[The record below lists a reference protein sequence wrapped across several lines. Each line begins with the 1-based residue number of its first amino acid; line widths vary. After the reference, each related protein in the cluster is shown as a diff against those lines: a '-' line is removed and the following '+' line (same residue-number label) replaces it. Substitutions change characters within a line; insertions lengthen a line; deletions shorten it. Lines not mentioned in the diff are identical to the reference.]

1 MNLNRFFKK
10 AALTLVVTSAL
21 GLSSAMAT
29 TFAQGSG
36 AGSQSFSAG
45 VLGDIWSF
53 VHADIAGVFTD
64 TISFNLPQ
72 AANFG
77 FTSLTHYMGMWSD
90 ITSFSISLD
99 GAALDVASYFSTVEV
114 AAGQMV
120 LADGLHQ
127 LVISGVG
134 SGAMPINGGS
144 YQLQMSATPVPE
156 PESWALLLGGLGL
169 VGLMTRRREQNH

>member
-1 MNLNRFFKK
+1 
-10 AALTLVVTSAL
+10 
-21 GLSSAMAT
+21 
-29 TFAQGSG
+29 
-36 AGSQSFSAG
+36 
-45 VLGDIWSF
+45 
-53 VHADIAGVFTD
+53 
-64 TISFNLPQ
+64 
-72 AANFG
+72 
-77 FTSLTHYMGMWSD
+77 MGMWSD

>member
-29 TFAQGSG
+29 TFKQASG

-45 VLGDIWSF
+45 VLGDLWLF
-53 VHADIAGVFTD
+53 AHAGIAGAFTD

-99 GAALDVASYFSTVEV
+99 GAALDVASYFNTEV
-114 AAGQMV
+114 AAGQMT
-120 LADGLHQ
+120 LADGAHE

-169 VGLMTRRREQNH
+169 VGLVARRKEKNR